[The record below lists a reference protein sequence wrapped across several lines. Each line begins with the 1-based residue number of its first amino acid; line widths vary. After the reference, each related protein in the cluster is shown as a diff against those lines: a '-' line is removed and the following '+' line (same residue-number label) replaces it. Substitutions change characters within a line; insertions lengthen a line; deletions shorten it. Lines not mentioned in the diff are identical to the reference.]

1 MPYAEARQVR
11 LATPSLSAPMNPQS
25 PQILAKDKE
34 GRFHLWNPPGQQW
47 SDGSAQSDLPMQRL
61 SEIFNVNNFIV
72 SQVNPHVVPA
82 LKAKK
87 LFA

>member
-1 MPYAEARQVR
+1 
-11 LATPSLSAPMNPQS
+11 MNPQS